1 MQCVCNT
8 LLLVHS
14 EIYWT
19 ERSEE
24 HIARHGVDP
33 EEVEDVVFC
42 RPHWFSGGRQ
52 GTTLCHGV
60 TRSVRYLLVVLAR
73 SAAVPSAWYCAT
85 ARDMTAAERR
95 LFLKRTS

>member
-1 MQCVCNT
+1 M
-8 LLLVHS
+8 HS

-24 HIARHGVDP
+24 HIARHGVEP
-33 EEVEDVVFC
+33 EEVEDVVFS
-42 RPHWFSGGRQ
+42 RPHWFARGRES
-52 GTTLCHGV
+52 TTLCHGV
-60 TRSVRYLLVVLAR
+60 TQSGRYLLVVLVT

-85 ARDMTAAERR
+85 ARDMTAAEKR